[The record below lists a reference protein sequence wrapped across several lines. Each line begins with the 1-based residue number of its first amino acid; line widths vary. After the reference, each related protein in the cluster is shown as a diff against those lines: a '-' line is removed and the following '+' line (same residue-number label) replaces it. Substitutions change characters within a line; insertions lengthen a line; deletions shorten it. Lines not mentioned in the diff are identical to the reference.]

1 MNLELIPALRDQ
13 IIATQRNDK
22 GIAHIKRRL
31 KDGYHKRSP
40 GGLLVTRSNDKGSN
54 SRPKWRHRFGQSLAI
69 SDGSSLPLVSN
80 IGTMVLRLAQ
90 VKHD

>member
-1 MNLELIPALRDQ
+1 MNLELISALRDQ
-13 IIATQRNDK
+13 IIATQRNYK
-22 GIAHIKRRL
+22 GTTHIKRRL

-69 SDGSSLPLVSN
+69 SPP
-80 IGTMVLRLAQ
+80 GTRNL
-90 VKHD
+90 